1 MIIAVD
7 FDGTCVTHEF
17 PRVGAEIGAA
27 EVLKEL
33 TDKGH
38 KIILFTMR
46 SHQLDGAE
54 ETEEFGYGKTK
65 PAKLPSDGLQDAID
79 WFKKHDIPLFGVNE
93 NPTQKEKRLNLEET
107 GLIVSGG
114 FGNAIMTMYGDRLI
128 KNFVEVIVTNGGIR
142 LGNKAAI
149 FKDRLFCKNWIFIDD
164 SYYLGRTKAGISVVL
179 RKIRPDASLYETYV
193 IYDGSMGRADK
204 LKSMYRYGK

>member
-46 SHQLDGAE
+46 SHPNEINQNRTLDGS
-54 ETEEFGYGKTK
+54 TINND
-65 PAKLPSDGLQDAID
+65 PLQDAID

-93 NPTQKEKRLNLEET
+93 NPTQKDWTSSPKPYAH
-107 GLIVSGG
+107 I
-114 FGNAIMTMYGDRLI
+114 Y
-128 KNFVEVIVTNGGIR
+128 
-142 LGNKAAI
+142 
-149 FKDRLFCKNWIFIDD
+149 IDD
-164 SYYLGRTKAGISVVL
+164 AALGVPLKHDSLSERPYVDWDIVKYYLHAKNIL
-179 RKIRPDASLYETYV
+179 
-193 IYDGSMGRADK
+193 
-204 LKSMYRYGK
+204 

>member
-38 KIILFTMR
+38 QIILFTMR
-46 SHQLDGAE
+46 SHPNEINQNRTLDGG
-54 ETEEFGYGKTK
+54 TINND
-65 PAKLPSDGLQDAID
+65 PLQDAID

-93 NPTQKEKRLNLEET
+93 NPTQKDWTSSPKPYAHIYIDDAALGVPLKHNSLSERPYVDWNMVKYYLH
-107 GLIVSGG
+107 
-114 FGNAIMTMYGDRLI
+114 I
-128 KNFVEVIVTNGGIR
+128 KNII
-142 LGNKAAI
+142 
-149 FKDRLFCKNWIFIDD
+149 
-164 SYYLGRTKAGISVVL
+164 
-179 RKIRPDASLYETYV
+179 
-193 IYDGSMGRADK
+193 
-204 LKSMYRYGK
+204 

>member
-17 PRVGAEIGAA
+17 PYVGKEIGAA

-46 SHQLDGAE
+46 SHPNEINQNRTIDGNIINND
-54 ETEEFGYGKTK
+54 T
-65 PAKLPSDGLQDAID
+65 LQDAID

-93 NPTQKEKRLNLEET
+93 NPTQKDWSSSPKPYAH
-107 GLIVSGG
+107 I
-114 FGNAIMTMYGDRLI
+114 Y
-128 KNFVEVIVTNGGIR
+128 
-142 LGNKAAI
+142 
-149 FKDRLFCKNWIFIDD
+149 IDD
-164 SYYLGRTKAGISVVL
+164 AALGVPLKHDFLSDRPYVDWGIVRYYLHVKNIL
-179 RKIRPDASLYETYV
+179 
-193 IYDGSMGRADK
+193 
-204 LKSMYRYGK
+204 

>member
-17 PRVGAEIGAA
+17 PYVGKEIGAA

-46 SHQLDGAE
+46 SHPNEINQNRTIDGNIISND
-54 ETEEFGYGKTK
+54 T
-65 PAKLPSDGLQDAID
+65 LQDAID

-93 NPTQKEKRLNLEET
+93 NPTQKDWTSSPKPYAH
-107 GLIVSGG
+107 I
-114 FGNAIMTMYGDRLI
+114 Y
-128 KNFVEVIVTNGGIR
+128 
-142 LGNKAAI
+142 
-149 FKDRLFCKNWIFIDD
+149 IDD
-164 SYYLGRTKAGISVVL
+164 AALGVPLKKDSLSEKPYVDWDIVKYYLHAKNIL
-179 RKIRPDASLYETYV
+179 
-193 IYDGSMGRADK
+193 
-204 LKSMYRYGK
+204 

>member
-33 TDKGH
+33 PD
-38 KIILFTMR
+38 
-46 SHQLDGAE
+46 
-54 ETEEFGYGKTK
+54 
-65 PAKLPSDGLQDAID
+65 
-79 WFKKHDIPLFGVNE
+79 
-93 NPTQKEKRLNLEET
+93 T

-114 FGNAIMTMYGDRLI
+114 FGNAIMTMYGDRLTET
-128 KNFVEVIVTNGGIR
+128 FREVIVTNGGIR
-142 LGNKAAI
+142 LGNEALI
-149 FKDRLFCKNWIFIDD
+149 FKDKLLCKNWIFIDD
-164 SYYLGRTKAGISVVL
+164 SYYLGRTRAGISVAL
-179 RKIRPDASLYETYV
+179 RKIRPDASIFETYV

-204 LKSMYRYGK
+204 VKSMYRYNR

>member
-17 PRVGAEIGAA
+17 PYVGKEIGAA

-46 SHQLDGAE
+46 SHQLD
-54 ETEEFGYGKTK
+54 
-65 PAKLPSDGLQDAID
+65 DAID

-93 NPTQKEKRLNLEET
+93 NPTQKDWTSSPKPYAH
-107 GLIVSGG
+107 I
-114 FGNAIMTMYGDRLI
+114 Y
-128 KNFVEVIVTNGGIR
+128 
-142 LGNKAAI
+142 
-149 FKDRLFCKNWIFIDD
+149 IDD
-164 SYYLGRTKAGISVVL
+164 AALGVPLKQDSL
-179 RKIRPDASLYETYV
+179 SERPYV
-193 IYDGSMGRADK
+193 DWDIVKYHLHAK
-204 LKSMYRYGK
+204 NIL

>member
-17 PRVGAEIGAA
+17 PRVGEEIGAA

-54 ETEEFGYGKTK
+54 ET
-65 PAKLPSDGLQDAID
+65 
-79 WFKKHDIPLFGVNE
+79 
-93 NPTQKEKRLNLEET
+93 
-107 GLIVSGG
+107 
-114 FGNAIMTMYGDRLI
+114 
-128 KNFVEVIVTNGGIR
+128 
-142 LGNKAAI
+142 
-149 FKDRLFCKNWIFIDD
+149 
-164 SYYLGRTKAGISVVL
+164 
-179 RKIRPDASLYETYV
+179 
-193 IYDGSMGRADK
+193 
-204 LKSMYRYGK
+204 